1 MTSDSDFIEVYEAA
15 LAPEVCALAIK
26 NFAQS
31 GQTQPGEVGGGVY
44 PELKNSRDLAISVL
58 PEWAEFV
65 SVFNGAL
72 LKCLRAYVRKYPYVL
87 LAPLMLAS
95 TDANGASKR
104 MDAAGLFQH
113 DDAAL
118 NQLILRLLR
127 PGAINI
133 QHYTAGQGGYPYW
146 HCEHFP
152 RDAKAETLH
161 RTLLWTLY
169 LNEDFGDGETEFFHQ
184 DRKIKPKTGALLI
197 APTAFTH
204 THRGNKP
211 RDGDKYIATSWVLF
225 QRAEAMFAAD
235 DQSSLMGAIQAN

>member
-1 MTSDSDFIEVYEAA
+1 MPSHSDFIEVYEAA
-15 LAPEVCALAIK
+15 LDPKVCALAIK
-26 NFAQS
+26 NFLQS
-31 GQTQPGEVGGGVY
+31 KQTQPGQVGGGVY

-65 SVFNGAL
+65 AVFNGAL

-87 LAPLMLAS
+87 LAPLMLSS
-95 TDANGASKR
+95 TDENGVSKR
-104 MDAAGLFQH
+104 MDAAELVQH

-133 QHYTAGQGGYPYW
+133 QRYSADEGGYPYW

-152 RDAKAETLH
+152 RDAQAETLH

-169 LNEDFGDGETEFFHQ
+169 LNEDFSDGETEFFHQ
-184 DRKIKPKTGALLI
+184 MRKITPKTGALLI

-211 RDGDKYIATSWVLF
+211 RHGDKYIATSWVLF
-225 QRAEAMFAAD
+225 QRAELMFA
-235 DQSSLMGAIQAN
+235 GGE